1 MGPQCPG
8 GKNWTSVDG
17 DYKSIAVSGR
27 GHVWAVDTTDRCACK
42 YLDPACHYPG
52 ARVWWRKGAKTESAT
67 GSGWKCIAGSLTK
80 VAAGP
85 AGVWGLD
92 ARNQVV
98 FRWVAGAS

>member
-1 MGPQCPG
+1 MSFLCDCE
-8 GKNWTSVDG
+8 NRWIVCS
-17 DYKSIAVSGR
+17 SN
-27 GHVWAVDTTDRCACK
+27 
-42 YLDPACHYPG
+42 LDSAYQYYTY

-98 FRWVAGAS
+98 FRWACIEYFKFVCV